1 MMLEFETSQVGDFA
15 DLARS
20 AIDFAMSPAS
30 LSDGIVIR
38 FDMVYH
44 TPYLCTVRWPYVHI
58 AVSGLTT
65 NYISND
71 YHYMFLLL

>member
-15 DLARS
+15 DSARS
-20 AIDFAMSPAS
+20 TIDFAMSPAS
-30 LSDGIVIR
+30 LSDRIVIR

-44 TPYLCTVRWPYVHI
+44 TTYLCTVRWPYVHI

>member
-1 MMLEFETSQVGDFA
+1 MMLEFETSKVGDFA
-15 DLARS
+15 DSARS
-20 AIDFAMSPAS
+20 TIDFAMSPAS